1 LPSSG
6 RLAELSALELAG
18 AAAMLHN
25 FYNGIEN
32 ALKQVFLAKDLPI
45 PGGSTWHRDLL
56 TIAAQERILSPKTV
70 EVLGQFLAFRHFFS
84 HGYALDLHPERMEPL
99 VAAASNTFEA
109 VKRDIERII

>member
-1 LPSSG
+1 
-6 RLAELSALELAG
+6 
-18 AAAMLHN
+18 MLHN

-109 VKRDIERII
+109 VKRDI